1 MRRDWL
7 YYRLVVQSGDHLQ
20 DVVEHPLSRLI
31 EAAEGIERWFFLR
44 FTDRWGPHVRLR
56 LAAAP
61 DRICEVRRLA
71 RQVFEV
77 RDAWPN
83 RLTESWRG
91 AALSLYEPELA
102 KYGGVAGV
110 ASAERVFQAS
120 SELALSLTLSLT
132 GPGRR
137 ERRLAT
143 ALAVTRTAVELLP
156 PAGRRSFLYHM
167 AWYWTGHDQER
178 RARIRLLAGRCP
190 VEPAPLSGPASDLYG
205 HHLERALS
213 EGPRTA
219 PHLLFHFVHT
229 TNNRLGLNVL
239 EEALI
244 AEQLLLG

>member
-1 MRRDWL
+1 MRWDWL
-7 YYRLVVQSGDHLQ
+7 YYRLLVQSGDHLQ

-31 EAAEGIERWFFLR
+31 GAADGIERWFFLR

-56 LAAAP
+56 LAATP
-61 DRICEVRRLA
+61 DRISGLRRLA

-77 RDAWPN
+77 RDAWPK

-110 ASAERVFQAS
+110 ANAERVFHAS
-120 SELALSLTLSLT
+120 SELALSLAPSLA

-137 ERRLAT
+137 ERRLAA
-143 ALAVTRTAVELLP
+143 ALAVTRTAAELLP
-156 PAGRRSFLYHM
+156 PTGRRSFLYHM
-167 AWYWTGHDQER
+167 AWHWTGHDQER
-178 RARIRLLAGRCP
+178 RARIRLLAGRRP
-190 VEPAPLSGPASDLYG
+190 VEPAPMSGPAFDLYG
-205 HHLERALS
+205 HHLERALA
-213 EGPRTA
+213 EGPRPA

>member
-7 YYRLVVQSGDHLQ
+7 YYRMIVRSGDHLQ
-20 DVVEHPLSRLI
+20 DVVEHPLSQLI
-31 EAAEGIERWFFLR
+31 AAAEGIERWFFLR
-44 FTDRWGPHVRLR
+44 FTDRWGPHIRLR
-56 LAAAP
+56 LAGPP
-61 DRICEVRRLA
+61 DRISEVRRLA
-71 RQVFEV
+71 RQVFEIQ
-77 RDAWPN
+77 DAWPN
-83 RLTESWRG
+83 RLAESWHG
-91 AALSLYEPELA
+91 ARLSLYEPELA

-120 SELALSLTLSLT
+120 SELALSLT
-132 GPGRR
+132 GPGCR

-143 ALAVTRTAVELLP
+143 ALAITRMAVELLP

-167 AWYWTGHDQER
+167 AWYWTGQDQER
-178 RARIRLLAGRCP
+178 RARIRLLACRRP
-190 VEPAPLSGPASDLYG
+190 VEPAPLSGSEVDLHG
-205 HHLERALS
+205 HHLERALA

-219 PHLLFHFVHT
+219 PHLLFHFIHT

>member
-7 YYRLVVQSGDHLQ
+7 YYRLIVESGDRLQ
-20 DVVEHPLSRLI
+20 DVVEHPLSRLVG
-31 EAAEGIERWFFLR
+31 AAGGIDRWFFLR

-56 LAAAP
+56 LAATP
-61 DRICEVRRLA
+61 DRISGLRRLA

-77 RDAWPN
+77 RDAWPKG
-83 RLTESWRG
+83 LAESWRG
-91 AALSLYEPELA
+91 AALSLYEPESA

-110 ASAERVFQAS
+110 ASAERVFHAS
-120 SELALSLTLSLT
+120 SELALSLA
-132 GPGRR
+132 GPSRR

-143 ALAVTRTAVELLP
+143 ALTVTQTAAELLP

-178 RARIRLLAGRCP
+178 RARIRLLAGRRP
-190 VEPAPLSGPASDLYG
+190 VEPAPLSGPAFGLYV
-205 HHLERALS
+205 HHLERALA
-213 EGPRTA
+213 EGPRAA